1 MQHDA
6 LTQTILSYYPDAD
19 LERIQRAIAVAR
31 EAHAGQ
37 YRDSGEEYFQHPY
50 EVARILAE
58 LQMDT
63 DTIVAGLL
71 HDVLEDTDVTREA
84 LAEQFGEV
92 VARLVEGVTKLKK
105 ISFKTREEQQARSLR
120 KMFLA
125 MAEDLRVIVIKLAD
139 RLHNMRTLRH
149 LSVERQRRIA
159 TETLEIYAPLAHRLG
174 MWSLK
179 WEMEDLAFRAL
190 HPEEHAELVRQIA
203 RRREERES
211 EIEKVIAM
219 LEERLQE
226 LGIKGTLQ
234 GRPKH
239 LYSIWQKLQRQGTD
253 LSKIYDLLAVR
264 VIVDSVKDCYGVLGL
279 VHTLW
284 KPIPGR
290 FKDYI
295 AMPKSNMYQSL
306 HTTVVGPSGEPL
318 EIQIRTHEMH
328 RIAEMGIAAH
338 WLYKEGRSST
348 EFEEKVAWLRQVM
361 EWLREM
367 KDPQEFMETLKID
380 LFEDEVF
387 VFTPRGDV
395 KSLPAGATPI
405 DFAFAVHTDI
415 GMHCV
420 GARVNGRM
428 VPLDYRL
435 QNGEFVE
442 ILTSKNARPSQDWLN
457 IVKTSKARS
466 KIRGYFKEM
475 HREES
480 LARGKE
486 ALEREAKRLGLDPAD
501 VFRSERMHEVAKR
514 YGLADVDDVYAG
526 VGFGKLTVSQVLSR
540 LLGRQQLEAL
550 RRELRERQRK
560 NGAARPARQTVRHGV
575 VVEGVDNVLI
585 RFSRCCNPVPGDEI
599 VGYITRGRGVSVHRR
614 DCPNLLALDGE
625 GRWLEVR
632 WQQDASG
639 TYPVEILVEAVDRV
653 NLLANIMESITDGK
667 TNVGAINARTDRQ
680 KNATINLTVDIHDVE
695 HMQHVINRI
704 KQVEGVLHVYRARPS

>member
-1 MQHDA
+1 MA
-6 LTQTILSYYPDAD
+6 LAALLDMVKRSHPGAD
-19 LERIQRAIAVAR
+19 LEVLERAYDWAARAHGDQRR
-31 EAHAGQ
+31 E
-37 YRDSGEEYFQHPY
+37 SGELFIEHPLQ
-50 EVARILAE
+50 VAMILAE
-58 LQMDT
+58 LELDVT
-63 DTIVAGLL
+63 TLTAGLL
-71 HDVLEDTDVTREA
+71 HDVLEDTEVTAEELEA
-84 LAEQFGEV
+84 EFGPEV
-92 VARLVEGVTKLKK
+92 RSLVDGVTKLSR
-105 ISFKTREEQQARSLR
+105 IPFQTREEHQAQSLR

-125 MAEDLRVIVIKLAD
+125 MAEDLRVVLIKLAD
-139 RLHNMRTLRH
+139 RLHNMRTLHH
-149 LSVERQRRIA
+149 LPPERQRKIA

-174 MWSLK
+174 MWGMK
-179 WEMEDLAFRAL
+179 WELEDLAFRCL
-190 HPEEHAELVRQIA
+190 HPQEYRNLVEALAKKRQEREEHINEVA
-203 RRREERES
+203 RLLR
-211 EIEKVIAM
+211 
-219 LEERLQE
+219 ERLE
-226 LGIKGTLQ
+226 AVGIKAEVQ
-234 GRPKH
+234 GRPKN
-239 LYSIWQKLQRQGTD
+239 LYSIYTKMQRQGKE
-253 LSKIYDLLAVR
+253 LSEIYDLNAVR
-264 VIVDSVKDCYGVLGL
+264 ILVDTVRDCYACLGL
-279 VHTLW
+279 VHTMW
-284 KPIPGR
+284 KPVPGR
-290 FKDYI
+290 FKDYV

>member
-1 MQHDA
+1 
-6 LTQTILSYYPDAD
+6 
-19 LERIQRAIAVAR
+19 
-31 EAHAGQ
+31 
-37 YRDSGEEYFQHPY
+37 
-50 EVARILAE
+50 
-58 LQMDT
+58 
-63 DTIVAGLL
+63 
-71 HDVLEDTDVTREA
+71 
-84 LAEQFGEV
+84 
-92 VARLVEGVTKLKK
+92 
-105 ISFKTREEQQARSLR
+105 
-120 KMFLA
+120 
-125 MAEDLRVIVIKLAD
+125 
-139 RLHNMRTLRH
+139 
-149 LSVERQRRIA
+149 
-159 TETLEIYAPLAHRLG
+159 
-174 MWSLK
+174 
-179 WEMEDLAFRAL
+179 
-190 HPEEHAELVRQIA
+190 
-203 RRREERES
+203 
-211 EIEKVIAM
+211 
-219 LEERLQE
+219 
-226 LGIKGTLQ
+226 
-234 GRPKH
+234 
-239 LYSIWQKLQRQGTD
+239 
-253 LSKIYDLLAVR
+253 
-264 VIVDSVKDCYGVLGL
+264 
-279 VHTLW
+279 
-284 KPIPGR
+284 
-290 FKDYI
+290 
-295 AMPKSNMYQSL
+295 
-306 HTTVVGPSGEPL
+306 
-318 EIQIRTHEMH
+318 
-328 RIAEMGIAAH
+328 
-338 WLYKEGRSST
+338 
-348 EFEEKVAWLRQVM
+348 
-361 EWLREM
+361 
-367 KDPQEFMETLKID
+367 
-380 LFEDEVF
+380 
-387 VFTPRGDV
+387 
-395 KSLPAGATPI
+395 
-405 DFAFAVHTDI
+405 
-415 GMHCV
+415 MHCV

-560 NGAARPARQTVRHGV
+560 HGAARPARQTVRHGV

-614 DCPNLLALDGE
+614 DCPNLLALDGV

-680 KNATINLTVDIHDVE
+680 NNATGNLTVDIPDVE
-695 HMQHVINRI
+695 HMQHAINRI
-704 KQVEGVLHVYRARPS
+704 MQGEGVLHGYRGRPSWRGAGGRGPARCRLDDGGSGSLRAVIQRVASAGVTVDGQEIASIGRGLLVLLGVGLGDGEDDAALMAEKLAGLRVFDDGAGKMNL